1 MFELLK
7 RVQHDE
13 KYLSS
18 KQVDF
23 ESVICYI
30 LAYPMPK
37 KRKSQKIIAELRRKL
52 TAQEEEKTLSIP
64 IIKEKKQIKKR
75 LLMSTKSSPIFPS
88 FIISDLKK
96 SFFLTGLAISL
107 EFVLYYL
114 LELKAITKLSP
125 LIEKIKW

>member
-1 MFELLK
+1 MPVLVRKISQQE
-7 RVQHDE
+7 
-13 KYLSS
+13 
-18 KQVDF
+18 QVDF

-37 KRKSQKIIAELRRKL
+37 KRKSQKVITELRRKL
-52 TAQEEEKTLSIP
+52 AAQEEKTLSAP

-75 LLMSTKSSPIFPS
+75 LLISTKSSPIFPS

-125 LIEKIKW
+125 LINKIKW

>member
-1 MFELLK
+1 
-7 RVQHDE
+7 
-13 KYLSS
+13 
-18 KQVDF
+18 
-23 ESVICYI
+23 
-30 LAYPMPK
+30 MPK
-37 KRKSQKIIAELRRKL
+37 KRKSQKVITELRRKL
-52 TAQEEEKTLSIP
+52 AAQEEKTLSAP

-75 LLMSTKSSPIFPS
+75 LLISTKSSPIFPS

-125 LIEKIKW
+125 LINKIKW